1 MKAVG
6 PLRTWRRTRNRT
18 LAGSCAVLLMG
29 VASSS
34 LSAQPAESDF
44 RPIRVLGA
52 QRVITDFPVR
62 PVGDV
67 GETLNPSELVLGV
80 TVGEQ
85 SRAYPINM
93 LTGPSREILND
104 TLGGLAIAATW

>member
-1 MKAVG
+1 MKAIN
-6 PLRTWRRTRNRT
+6 PPRMWRPTRNLT
-18 LAGSCAVLLMG
+18 LAGSCIVLLVG
-29 VASSS
+29 AVSCLLVA
-34 LSAQPAESDF
+34 QQAETDF
-44 RPIRVLGA
+44 RPIRVLGP

-67 GETLNPSELVLGV
+67 GKILSPSELVLGV
-80 TVGEQ
+80 TVGDQ

-104 TLGGLAIAATW
+104 TLGGRPIAATW

>member
-1 MKAVG
+1 MKAIN
-6 PLRTWRRTRNRT
+6 PLRTSRPTRNRT

-29 VASSS
+29 LASSS
-34 LSAQPAESDF
+34 LLAQQGESDF
-44 RPIRVLGA
+44 RPIRVLGP
-52 QRVITDFPVR
+52 QRVITDFPIR

-67 GETLNPSELVLGV
+67 GEILNPSELVLGV
-80 TVGEQ
+80 TVGDQ

-104 TLGGLAIAATW
+104 TLGGRSIAATW